1 MSILYLTHYI
11 VLFDIILTLFLVILN
26 GFFVAAEF
34 AIVKVRSS
42 RIEMLAEA
50 GSTTAVMARKIIGK
64 MDSYLSATQLGITLA
79 SLGLGWVGESV
90 VARIILSLFDLLQL
104 SIQPTMAHNIAL
116 PISFAV
122 ITVLHIVFGELAPK
136 SLAIQRSEAT
146 TLALSYPL
154 HGFFLVFRPIIWLLN
169 GFANFILRLMGIE
182 PAAEQEVHSPEEL
195 LYLVEQGTETGMVE
209 KVNYE
214 IIRNAFDFS
223 ERTARQIM
231 VPRTQIVAL
240 DVEAD
245 AAELEKII
253 EEGYSRV
260 PIYRDTVDNII
271 GVLYIKDLLI
281 AMRKDPN
288 VSIKALLRPAIF
300 VLESKK
306 VGDLLGDL
314 QRQHVHLVVVL
325 NEYGGTNGIISMED
339 IVEELVGEIQ
349 DEYDTETPI
358 VEKGTGNTYTVAGD
372 TSVSDVNEHLPEPL
386 PESKEYE
393 SIGGLLISELE
404 RLPEQDE
411 KILIQNYELTVL
423 QMKRNQI
430 LQVQLRWLK
439 DAEKMEE

>member
-1 MSILYLTHYI
+1 MLL
-11 VLFDIILTLFLVILN
+11 DIIITLVLVLLN

-42 RIEMLAEA
+42 RIEMLAES
-50 GSTTAVMARKIIGK
+50 GSSTALMAKKIIGK

-90 VARIILSLFDLLQL
+90 VARIILNLFDLLQL
-104 SIQPTMAHNIAL
+104 EIRPELAHNIAL
-116 PISFAV
+116 PISFAI
-122 ITVLHIVFGELAPK
+122 ITILHIVFGELAPK
-136 SLAIQRSEAT
+136 SLAIQRSEPT
-146 TLALSYPL
+146 TLALAYPL
-154 HGFFLVFRPIIWLLN
+154 HVFFLVFRPIIWLLN

-240 DVEAD
+240 AEEAQP
-245 AAELEKII
+245 EEIETII
-253 EEGYSRV
+253 EEGYSRI
-260 PIYRDTVDNII
+260 PIYRDSIDNII

-281 AMRKDPN
+281 AMRKNPN
-288 VSIKALLRPAIF
+288 VTIKSLLRPAVF
-300 VLESKK
+300 VPESKK

-358 VEKGTGNTYTVAGD
+358 VEKSSENTYTVAGN
-372 TSVSDVNEHLPEPL
+372 TSVSDVNQYLPEPL

-393 SIGGLLISELE
+393 SVGGLLISELE
-404 RLPEQDE
+404 RLPETDE
-411 KILIQNYELTVL
+411 KVLIDNYELTVL
-423 QMKRNQI
+423 QMKQNQI

-439 DAEKMEE
+439 EEEEESEK

>member
-1 MSILYLTHYI
+1 MLL
-11 VLFDIILTLFLVILN
+11 DIIITLLLVLLN

-42 RIEMLAEA
+42 RIEVLAES
-50 GSTTAVMARKIIGK
+50 GSSTALMAKKIIGK

-90 VARIILSLFDLLQL
+90 VARIILNLFDLLQL
-104 SIQPTMAHNIAL
+104 EIRPDLAHNIAL
-116 PISFAV
+116 PISFAI
-122 ITVLHIVFGELAPK
+122 ITILHIVFGELAPK
-136 SLAIQRSEAT
+136 SLAIQRSEPT
-146 TLALSYPL
+146 TLALAYPL
-154 HGFFLVFRPIIWLLN
+154 HVFFLVFRPIIWLLN

-240 DVEAD
+240 EED
-245 AAELEKII
+245 ATPEEIEKII
-253 EEGYSRV
+253 EEGYSRI

-288 VSIKALLRPAIF
+288 VSIKTLLRPAVF
-300 VLESKK
+300 VPESKK

-358 VEKGTGNTYTVAGD
+358 VEKSSENTYTVAGN
-372 TSVSDVNEHLPEPL
+372 TSVSDVNQYLPEPL

-404 RLPEQDE
+404 RLPEADE
-411 KILIQNYELTVL
+411 KVLIDNYELTVL
-423 QMKRNQI
+423 QMKQNQI
-430 LQVQLRWLK
+430 LQVQLRWLNEEEEES
-439 DAEKMEE
+439 EK

>member
-1 MSILYLTHYI
+1 
-11 VLFDIILTLFLVILN
+11 
-26 GFFVAAEF
+26 VAAEF

-42 RIEMLAEA
+42 RIEVLAES
-50 GSTTAVMARKIIGK
+50 GSSTALMAKKIIGK

-90 VARIILSLFDLLQL
+90 VARIILNLFDLLQL
-104 SIQPTMAHNIAL
+104 EIRPDLAHNIAL
-116 PISFAV
+116 PISFAI
-122 ITVLHIVFGELAPK
+122 ITILHIVFGELAPK
-136 SLAIQRSEAT
+136 SLAIQRSEPT
-146 TLALSYPL
+146 TLALAYPL
-154 HGFFLVFRPIIWLLN
+154 HVFFLVFRPIIWLLN

-240 DVEAD
+240 EED
-245 AAELEKII
+245 ATPEEIEKII
-253 EEGYSRV
+253 EEGYSRI

-288 VSIKALLRPAIF
+288 VSIKTLLRPAVF
-300 VLESKK
+300 VPESKK

-358 VEKGTGNTYTVAGD
+358 VEKSSENTYTVAGN
-372 TSVSDVNEHLPEPL
+372 TSVSDVNQYLPEPL

-404 RLPEQDE
+404 RLPEADE
-411 KILIQNYELTVL
+411 KVLIDNYELTVL
-423 QMKRNQI
+423 QMKQNQI
-430 LQVQLRWLK
+430 LQVQLRWLNEEEEES
-439 DAEKMEE
+439 EK

>member
-1 MSILYLTHYI
+1 M
-11 VLFDIILTLFLVILN
+11 VFDIIITLFFVLLN

-42 RIEMLAEA
+42 RIEMLAES
-50 GSTTAVMARKIIGK
+50 GSSTAQMAKKIIGK
-64 MDSYLSATQLGITLA
+64 MDAYLSATQLGITLA
-79 SLGLGWVGESV
+79 SLALGWVGESV
-90 VARIILSLFDLLQL
+90 VARIVMNVIEIMQLELSAD
-104 SIQPTMAHNIAL
+104 MVHRIA
-116 PISFAV
+116 IIVSFSL
-122 ITVLHIVFGELAPK
+122 ITILHIVFGELAPK

-146 TLALSYPL
+146 TLALAYPL
-154 HGFFLVFRPIIWLLN
+154 HAFFWLFRPIIWLLN
-169 GFANFILRLMGIE
+169 NFANFILRLMGIE

-223 ERTARQIM
+223 ERSARQIM
-231 VPRTQIVAL
+231 VPRTQIMAL
-240 DVEAD
+240 DIDAD
-245 AAELEKII
+245 PEEIEKII
-253 EEGYSRV
+253 EDGYSRIPV
-260 PIYRDTVDNII
+260 YRESIDNIV

-281 AMRKDPN
+281 AMRKSPD
-288 VSIKALLRPAIF
+288 VTIKSLLRPAVF
-300 VLESKK
+300 VPEAKK
-306 VGDLLGDL
+306 VGDLLGDM
-314 QRQHVHLVVVL
+314 QRHHVHLVVVL

-358 VEKGTGNTYTVAGD
+358 VEKSSENTYTVAGN
-372 TSVSDVNEHLPEPL
+372 TSVSDVNEYLPEPL

-404 RLPEQDE
+404 RLPETDE
-411 KILIQNYELTVL
+411 KVLIDNYELTVL
-423 QMKRNQI
+423 QMKQNQI

-439 DAEKMEE
+439 EEEQAESEK